1 MEEVGE
7 QPQLKK
13 VRTIEV
19 GFEDIA
25 VDLGEAHFPGT
36 ELLKLP
42 GNPITGNNCWSAR
55 ESLKN

>member
-1 MEEVGE
+1 MEVTGRRNSSGVGE

-25 VDLGEAHFPGT
+25 VDLGEADFPV
-36 ELLKLP
+36 P
-42 GNPITGNNCWSAR
+42 NC
-55 ESLKN
+55 